1 MEEAMPLLK
10 IAHQPPAAVPST
22 ATVLEAVQAMAEEGV
37 GAVAVVD
44 DGVLKGIFTERDVML
59 RVVLRHRDAGQLRV
73 AEVMTTQVETTH
85 ADAAS
90 DEVLSFM
97 LEHHIRHL
105 PIVDAGGKVQGMLS
119 IRNLLENMVEDL
131 RNELHSLDQYL
142 LNDGPGG

>member
-1 MEEAMPLLK
+1 MPLLK
-10 IAHQPPAAVPST
+10 IAHHPPAIVPST
-22 ATVLEAVQAMAEEGV
+22 ATVLDAVQAMAEEGV

-59 RVVLRHRDAGQLRV
+59 RVVLRTRDAREVRV
-73 AEVMTTQVETTH
+73 VEVMTSPVETTH

-90 DEVLSFM
+90 DEVLNFM

-105 PIVDAGGKVQGMLS
+105 PIVDSAGKVQAMLS